1 NALNETLIHEI
12 LYHMEHI
19 SKQED
24 IKALIIDSKLEK
36 SFCTGIDIDFVKN
49 ISNEK
54 AEFFFSSL
62 NYLLEKLANFPLPT
76 LAITNGYT
84 FGAGADLVLACDL
97 RLGSSTSQFRFPGP
111 QFGVILGTHRLVN
124 EVGPSVARK

>member
-1 NALNETLIHEI
+1 MDNSTVTINKYGEEAKVGILSLNRPEKLNALNETLIHEI

-62 NYLLEKLANFPLPT
+62 NYLLEKLANFP
-76 LAITNGYT
+76 
-84 FGAGADLVLACDL
+84 
-97 RLGSSTSQFRFPGP
+97 
-111 QFGVILGTHRLVN
+111 
-124 EVGPSVARK
+124 